1 MFATVFLVDAKVHT
15 VIPHEFIYGLLP
27 ENLFNYGV
35 NSNQNRLIYF
45 SQEIFDVLKNNVAAN
60 GSTTVDFS
68 LPVTEIYPLP
78 IGLQNTCFTARIKK
92 FFGE

>member
-1 MFATVFLVDAKVHT
+1 MFATVYLVDAKVHT
-15 VIPHEFIYGLLP
+15 VIPQEFIYGLLP

-35 NSNQNRLIYF
+35 NSNQDRLVFF
-45 SQEIFDVLKNNVAAN
+45 SQELFEVLKNDVDNN

-68 LPVTEIYPLP
+68 LPITRNYPLP
-78 IGLQNTCFTARIKK
+78 TGLQNTCFIARIKK